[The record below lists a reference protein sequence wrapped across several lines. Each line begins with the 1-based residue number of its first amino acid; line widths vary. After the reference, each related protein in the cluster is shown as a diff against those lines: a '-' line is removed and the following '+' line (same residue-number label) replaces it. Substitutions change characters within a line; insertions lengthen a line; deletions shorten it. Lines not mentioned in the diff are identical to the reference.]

1 MLIDCF
7 PYFNEAELLEL
18 RIKLLYDYVDLFVI
32 TEGNHTHKGVPKPYT
47 LLDTLNTI
55 GVPLDKIKVVHVELP
70 NALEEPDHWV
80 RERMQRN
87 AAAAYIN
94 DGDIAFVSDCDEIIN
109 PEVIDE
115 YTTHL
120 REHPNVIVRV
130 PMVYLSSTAEYRVHM
145 DDGNPVLWPTPFLC
159 MKYHLEKYTL
169 SDLRE
174 DQSLNKHT
182 ITEFMETFPMIDGRV
197 RDSGWHFTWMGGRRR
212 MHVKYKNFLHDDEF
226 NIKSDYTPSV
236 GSPDPLFRHQHT
248 LKKYPLENLPKEVFQ
263 LERVNKFLFSDY
275 T

>member
-18 RIKLLYDYVDLFVI
+18 RIKLLYEHVDLFII
-32 TEGNHTHKGVPKPYT
+32 TEADHTHKGVPKPYT
-47 LLDTLNTI
+47 LLDTLI
-55 GVPLDKIKVVHVELP
+55 KLELPLDKIKVVHVKLP
-70 NALEEPDHWV
+70 NALEESDNWV

-87 AAAAYIN
+87 AAAEFIN

-109 PEVIDE
+109 PEVITE
-115 YTTHL
+115 YITYL
-120 REHPNVIVRV
+120 KENANVIVRV

-145 DDGNPVLWPTPFLC
+145 DDGNPVLWPTPFFC

-182 ITEFMETFPMIDGRV
+182 ITEFIETFPMIDGVV

-226 NIKSDYTPSV
+226 TLTSDYTPSD
-236 GSPDPLFRHQHT
+236 GSPDPLFRNQHT
-248 LKKYPLENLPKEVFQ
+248 LKKYPLENLPKEVFE
-263 LERVNKFLFSDY
+263 LERVTKFLFPEY